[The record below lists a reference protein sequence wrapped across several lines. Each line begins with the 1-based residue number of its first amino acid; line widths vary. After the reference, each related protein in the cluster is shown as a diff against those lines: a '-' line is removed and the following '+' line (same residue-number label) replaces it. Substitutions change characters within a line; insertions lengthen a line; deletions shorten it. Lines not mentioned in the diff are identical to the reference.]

1 MNNDNQPPI
10 EQDIL
15 LVEDDDRSTV
25 TVHTADEID
34 TEDEWDEW
42 ELEEEDA
49 RGCER
54 CSGCAYCQDDGGY
67 NPSDEI

>member
-10 EQDIL
+10 EQDVL

-25 TVHTADEID
+25 TVESAEEI
-34 TEDEWDEW
+34 DEWDEW
-42 ELEEEDA
+42 ELEEEDD